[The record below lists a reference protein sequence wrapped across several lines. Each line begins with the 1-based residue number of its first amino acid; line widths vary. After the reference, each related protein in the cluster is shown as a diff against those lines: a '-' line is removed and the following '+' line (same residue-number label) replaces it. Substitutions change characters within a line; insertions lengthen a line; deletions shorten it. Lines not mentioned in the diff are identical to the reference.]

1 MSSATDITNVG
12 FIGLGDQGAP
22 IARAIAEAGF
32 TLHAWARRPA
42 SLKALEGVPVVE
54 EKSVADLGAACD
66 LIGLCLSQDRDT
78 LSIATEGGLLAS
90 MRPGAVLVN
99 HGTGLP
105 QEQLRLADAASPY
118 GVEVLDA
125 PVSGGRAL
133 AEAHQLTTMVGGP
146 EDVVERV
153 RPVFM
158 AFSKTMIHLGPVG
171 VGQWAKLFNN
181 GLMLMNQQNIAQIL
195 DLAVSLKLPLQ
206 PLIQVLRAGSAS
218 SVALQ
223 VYGPIVNHDNVA
235 HMRDMVVI
243 DADILQTALTPLGDI
258 AAPVVARARAGAEVM
273 PKLSALI
280 DS

>member
-1 MSSATDITNVG
+1 M
-12 FIGLGDQGAP
+12 
-22 IARAIAEAGF
+22 
-32 TLHAWARRPA
+32 
-42 SLKALEGVPVVE
+42 KALEGVPVVE

-66 LIGLCLSQDRDT
+66 LIGLCLSEDRDT

-118 GVEVLDA
+118 GVEMLDA

-171 VGQWAKLFNN
+171 VGQWAKLFDN
-181 GLMLMNQQNIAQIL
+181 GLMLMNQQNIAEIL

-218 SVALQ
+218 SVASRSTAPSSTTTTSPT
-223 VYGPIVNHDNVA
+223 YS
-235 HMRDMVVI
+235 DMVVI
-243 DADILQTALTPLGDI
+243 DAPTSSKQP
-258 AAPVVARARAGAEVM
+258 
-273 PKLSALI
+273 
-280 DS
+280 